1 MTDPAH
7 VSFGDASLRYYADIF
22 GKTLVSNKRSC
33 IGELLPNCCLV
44 KPSEESPGAGL
55 TRRPFPRPFT
65 PSGPFRRRCRKHQS
79 FSLRWN
85 KRNIFCLSA
94 KLERPGVALCK
105 HRLFA
110 VTAGMTVG
118 KSILF
123 FSLPDAP
130 APHGAGPARPPEH
143 LEARPRTRGAVPSQP
158 SGREA
163 GSASVVLLWLPVR
176 RGWPGCQH
184 RNRGGRLA
192 PSFAAYW
199 SPGYTGVSAPLL
211 PTEEIAM
218 VPVLPDGR
226 NLGLCAT
233 PAPRPSGF
241 SRAVLWVP
249 RGPFGL
255 GRVPGSLGE
264 RWRHSAHLVIS

>member
-1 MTDPAH
+1 M
-7 VSFGDASLRYYADIF
+7 
-22 GKTLVSNKRSC
+22 
-33 IGELLPNCCLV
+33 GELLPNCCLV

-55 TRRPFPRPFT
+55 TRRPFPCPFT

-110 VTAGMTVG
+110 VTVGMTVG

-143 LEARPRTRGAVPSQP
+143 LEARPRTRGAVPPQP

-192 PSFAAYW
+192 PSFLRCLLE
-199 SPGYTGVSAPLL
+199 PRLHGRFCSAPAHGGDSDGPGVTGRQKLRTVCDARPAAQRLL
-211 PTEEIAM
+211 QGGP
-218 VPVLPDGR
+218 
-226 NLGLCAT
+226 LG
-233 PAPRPSGF
+233 PAGSLRAGPGPR
-241 SRAVLWVP
+241 VP
-249 RGPFGL
+249 RRALAAQHAL
-255 GRVPGSLGE
+255 GYQLNSSDLAPGDPVPAAKYTEAAIG
-264 RWRHSAHLVIS
+264 R